1 MTKQEIRKAIKEMK
15 DRTAIEINGHIVR
28 RSGKDYG
35 VRTNDEYM
43 ESPYTFYHTQKELI
57 EAIA

>member
-1 MTKQEIRKAIKEMK
+1 MK